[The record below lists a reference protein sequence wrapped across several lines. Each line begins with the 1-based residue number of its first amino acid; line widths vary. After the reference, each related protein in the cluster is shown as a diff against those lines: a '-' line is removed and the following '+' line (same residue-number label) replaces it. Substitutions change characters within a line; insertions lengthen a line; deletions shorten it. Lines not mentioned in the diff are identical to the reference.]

1 MHMRGKRIILLTM
14 LFVLSG
20 FSVGYASE
28 DALENVITLEQA
40 KELAGKNSRNLT
52 KYEISREIAK
62 YQLYQVEDQYDD
74 AGDELDN
81 SVYKLNNL
89 NSEYSD
95 LQKKLDEGD
104 TSVVSRMSE
113 IQEEMDSIWEK
124 IDKQSDTVESLLD
137 KKRDAET
144 KYNDAVIDEE
154 NYEKQLDYIVE
165 ELYTTILNQEK
176 SLTTLNKERE
186 LKLYLLNL
194 EKVRLGLGRS
204 SRLEVD
210 QLSKDVASINKRII
224 EMNNSIKTSKGKLND
239 MMGRDYDDALTLA
252 PFEVSEID
260 DVPDYDVLLSRA
272 AQNYD
277 KIDEIKRDI
286 EQREDD
292 LDDIDDDDY
301 QDELLELEI
310 DDMELQLKDE
320 RYKLVETINN
330 LITDVKAKQEDYQ
343 LSITNY
349 ENAKKNYDWD
359 KKRFELGQIS
369 KLDLMESALN
379 YLNAENEKVSA
390 GYDLY
395 LAQRSLELAEDG
407 ILLQGS

>member
-1 MHMRGKRIILLTM
+1 MRGKRIILLTM

>member
-1 MHMRGKRIILLTM
+1 MKMRI
-14 LFVLSG
+14 
-20 FSVGYASE
+20 Y
-28 DALENVITLEQA
+28 
-40 KELAGKNSRNLT
+40 
-52 KYEISREIAK
+52 SREIAK

-104 TSVVSRMSE
+104 TSVVSRISE